1 MLIWDWVCQKNRLIC
16 LSGNNLP
23 PESCERIISS
33 FAAWSHAGQ
42 DYQFDDR
49 WHHQR
54 YIVNIEPQSS
64 YPLAGTLSRHGE
76 RSKEQLKA
84 MIECGDVVCLNDVCV
99 LSAGLF
105 YIDDNGKLI
114 CGNENAFRFGG
125 AKTLSVRLILQWVSA
140 ITDALTEYLRQP
152 H

>member
-1 MLIWDWVCQKNRLIC
+1 MFIWNWVCQKNRLIC
-16 LSGNNLP
+16 LSRDYLS
-23 PESCERIISS
+23 PESFERIISP
-33 FAAWSHAGQ
+33 FATWSHAGQ
-42 DYQFDDR
+42 DYQFDYR
-49 WHHQR
+49 WHQQR

-64 YPLAGTLSRHGE
+64 YPLAGTLTRHGE

-84 MIECGDVVCLNDVCV
+84 MIECGDVVCLNGASV

-105 YIDDNGKLI
+105 YIDDKGKLI

-140 ITDALTEYLRQP
+140 ITDALTEYLRQL